1 MKVYFFLA
9 FFLITCGLLGIYI
22 IGLPHVYTAESG
34 EPISPHLFDETRQP
48 IHTINLIAFYFVPR
62 NKVATQI
69 ANWRE
74 ILVDNLQNLKKFHE
88 LQFGGSSQI
97 HLTIYP
103 NPVIGYK
110 DNLVYDTS
118 VTQRGNPAA
127 LRSITQEL
135 DKRVFDSKGDLYWP
149 DAVSTGTNAWQV
161 SYILYEGIGASG
173 TIHSAILSRIF
184 LTDPQYLVR
193 GPSYFAHEFYHT
205 LGIPDGYDLSTAL
218 PNTDDIMGAGRER
231 PLDLTYLS
239 GDTLKKM
246 GL

>member
-1 MKVYFFLA
+1 MKVYFFLT
-9 FFLITCGLLGIYI
+9 FLLIVGGLFGIYI
-22 IGLPHVYTAESG
+22 IGLPHVYMAESG
-34 EPISPHLFDETRQP
+34 EPISPHLFDEPRQS
-48 IHTINLIAFYFVPR
+48 IKTVNLVVFYFVPR
-62 NKVATQI
+62 NKMATQI

-103 NPVIGYK
+103 NPVIGRK
-110 DNLVYDTS
+110 DNLSYDTL

-127 LRSITQEL
+127 LLSITQEL
-135 DKRVFDSKGDLYWP
+135 EERVFDSRGDLYWP
-149 DAVSTGTNAWQV
+149 DAVSADKTIWPV

-184 LTDPQYLVR
+184 FTDPQYLVL
-193 GPSYFAHEFYHT
+193 GPSYFVHEFYHT
-205 LGIPDGYDLSTAL
+205 LGIPDGYDLATAL
-218 PNTDDIMGAGRER
+218 SNTDDIMGAGMER
-231 PLDLTYLS
+231 PLDHIYLS
-239 GDTLKKM
+239 RDTLKKM